1 MLTPPSHLGGCEE
14 VRRTWGDTQC
24 WDEWGRNTSSWYFL
38 CLGHLVAA
46 LCWVCAW
53 PGRLPAGMLGGALL
67 VAEGHSVLR
76 LKLGWDGYNRRSV
89 GGRTWIY
96 PRGHMWISSAPGHPG
111 TRSAAHPPKPTRRLR
126 EHSER
131 SRRGAGVSR
140 PTMTSSWV
148 AQNPLPCWASL
159 APVSDS
165 VCPPSKMPCTNP
177 LSPNQPS
184 LPQKAASAKSTA
196 LNLLIDINAFTFI
209 Y

>member
-24 WDEWGRNTSSWYFL
+24 WDERGRNASSWCFL
-38 CLGHLVAA
+38 CLVAA

-53 PGRLPAGMLGGALL
+53 PGRHPAGMLAGALL

-89 GGRTWIY
+89 GGRMWIY
-96 PRGHMWISSAPGHPG
+96 PRGHTWISAPGHPG
-111 TRSAAHPPKPTRRLR
+111 TRSAAHPPKPTRCLR

-131 SRRGAGVSR
+131 SAGIIH
-140 PTMTSSWV
+140 PTMASSWV
-148 AQNPLPCWASL
+148 AQSPAPCQAGL
-159 APVSDS
+159 APVSYS

-196 LNLLIDINAFTFI
+196 FNLLIDINAFTFI